1 MNTKAKQTMHPGL
14 RGFAH
19 LIEEMRTHLPRRK
32 TREASGRSDAP
43 TVSEVA
49 VGEAMKTSTLPPSV

>member
-19 LIEEMRTHLPRRK
+19 LIEEMRTHLPSRK
-32 TREASGRSDAP
+32 TREASRRSEAP
-43 TVSEVA
+43 TVSKMA
-49 VGEAMKTSTLPPSV
+49 ARGAMKTSTLPPGV